1 MNWYALVKRYFDA
14 GLYTGE
20 QLQVFVTTKKIT
32 DKQAKEI
39 TKATAV

>member
-20 QLQVFVTTKKIT
+20 QVQVFVTAKKIT
-32 DKQAKEI
+32 TEQAKEI
-39 TKATAV
+39 TDSAI